1 MLKLYYCR
9 LPEKDPTLTDE
20 LISSYRAEKLR
31 EQRNPLVRRQSLYS
45 ELLLRCAL
53 KKSGLPTEYP
63 LDIAVSE
70 NGKPFLRNESCR
82 FNLSHSSQMA
92 LCALCDREIGADVQ
106 IKSKARPALIER
118 FFSDEEKTYVFG
130 SADMDAT
137 FTEIW
142 VKKESFCKLDGRGLT
157 LPFASFSVFDK
168 KNIPLFWHTT
178 AGDYH
183 FALCSDSI
191 RSEIPE
197 LIEIDA
203 SVLLQ

>member
-9 LPEKDPTLTDE
+9 LPEKDPTLTDG

-53 KKSGLPTEYP
+53 KNSGLPTEFP

-82 FNLSHSSQMA
+82 FNLSHS
-92 LCALCDREIGADVQ
+92 
-106 IKSKARPALIER
+106 
-118 FFSDEEKTYVFG
+118 EKTYVFG
-130 SADMDAT
+130 SADMDSA
-137 FTEIW
+137 FTAIW
-142 VKKESFCKLDGRGLT
+142 VNKESFCKLDGRGLT